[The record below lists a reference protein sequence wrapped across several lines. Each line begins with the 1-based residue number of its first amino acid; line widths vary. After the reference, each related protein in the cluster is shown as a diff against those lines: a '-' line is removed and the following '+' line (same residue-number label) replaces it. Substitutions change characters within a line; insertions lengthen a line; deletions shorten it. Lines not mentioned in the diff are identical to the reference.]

1 MMYVAHLC
9 DSCYISIGQCLGPG
23 QMSLPCAPKRPC
35 SYSWYNT
42 CQTPCN
48 HQSDPL
54 TILSNR
60 DCFLKGCLVSWSM
73 GHPCHIITVTHT
85 EGVLPKDRWKREG
98 GKGKATWIWAHRR
111 MQLHTREALSGQLRG
126 ASQARRVRH
135 SYWPGSREG
144 SLLDQWLE

>member
-85 EGVLPKDRWKREG
+85 EGVLPKDRWEEGGREG
-98 GKGKATWIWAHRR
+98 RGKQHGSEHIGGCSCTPGRLWVGSFGEPPRLGGCDTLTGLDLEKEASWIN
-111 MQLHTREALSGQLRG
+111 
-126 ASQARRVRH
+126 
-135 SYWPGSREG
+135 
-144 SLLDQWLE
+144 D